1 MKSLFRHIAILL
13 VLIGLSSCVENIE
26 MEGMDSYYVVE
37 CLLTEGSR
45 QGLRVST
52 KQAFPPLTEIEATI
66 SDLTAGGIQ
75 YEFSPL
81 QNNIFSGYIDLTPIP
96 GHEYMLSI
104 RIDSRTNITAKTVF
118 PVSAE
123 MAYQTGAGAWESP
136 YCIQVTVQKKSP
148 DPIWMWGTYLSP
160 SDYDPQQIISSLT
173 AEITSDYPGTDS
185 FNLINR
191 KLSAYCTDESGAYM
205 HARILRMDLDDNAT
219 FSVFPYSV
227 SNYFLE
233 HPERN
238 AVQAICVSKELD
250 RFLRE
255 TSFRALKQ
263 EGGDLIG
270 NGNESWFEVY
280 DHNNHYTNIQS
291 GTGIFG
297 AYVPCKM
304 TRL

>member
-1 MKSLFRHIAILL
+1 MRFLFGHIAILL
-13 VLIGLSSCVENIE
+13 FLIGVSSCVEIIE

-45 QGLRVST
+45 QGLRVCT
-52 KQAFPPLTEIEATI
+52 EQAFPPLTDIEATI
-66 SDLTAGGIQ
+66 SDLTAGGTQ

-81 QNNIFSGYIDLTPIP
+81 QNNLLSGYIDLTPIP

-104 RIDSRTNITAKTVF
+104 RIDSKTTITAKTVF

-123 MAYQTGAGAWESP
+123 MAYQTGAGAWDSP

-148 DPIWMWGTYLSP
+148 NPIWMWGTYLAP
-160 SDYDPQQIISSLT
+160 SDYDPQQFISSLT
-173 AEITSDYPGTDS
+173 AEITCDYPGTDS

-205 HARILRMDLDDNAT
+205 HDKILRMDLDDNAT

-227 SNYFLE
+227 STFFLE

-255 TSFRALKQ
+255 TSSLVSKQ
-263 EGGDLIG
+263 GGSDLIE
-270 NGNESWFEVY
+270 NGHESWFEVY
-280 DHNNHYTNIQS
+280 DNNNYYTNIHG

>member
-1 MKSLFRHIAILL
+1 MRFLFGHIAILL
-13 VLIGLSSCVENIE
+13 FLIGVSSCVEIIE

-45 QGLRVST
+45 QGLRVCT
-52 KQAFPPLTEIEATI
+52 EQAFPPLTDIEATI
-66 SDLTAGGIQ
+66 SDLTAGGTQ

-81 QNNIFSGYIDLTPIP
+81 QNNLLSGYIDLTPIP

-104 RIDSRTNITAKTVF
+104 RIDSKTTITAKTVF

-123 MAYQTGAGAWESP
+123 MAYQTGAGAWDSP
-136 YCIQVTVQKKSP
+136 YCIQVKVQKKSP
-148 DPIWMWGTYLSP
+148 NPIWMWGTYLAP
-160 SDYDPQQIISSLT
+160 SDYDPQQFISSLT
-173 AEITSDYPGTDS
+173 AEITCDYPGTDS

-205 HARILRMDLDDNAT
+205 HDKILRMDLDDNAT

-227 SNYFLE
+227 STFFLE

-255 TSFRALKQ
+255 TSSLVSKQ
-263 EGGDLIG
+263 GGSDLIE
-270 NGNESWFEVY
+270 NGHESWFEVY
-280 DHNNHYTNIQS
+280 DNNNYYTNIHG

>member
-1 MKSLFRHIAILL
+1 MRFLFGHIAILL
-13 VLIGLSSCVENIE
+13 FLIGVSSCVEIIE

-52 KQAFPPLTEIEATI
+52 KQAFPPLTDIEATI
-66 SDLTAGGIQ
+66 SDLAAGGTQ

-81 QNNIFSGYIDLTPIP
+81 QNNLLSGYIDLTPIP

-104 RIDSRTNITAKTVF
+104 RIDSKTTITAKTVF
-118 PVSAE
+118 PLSAE
-123 MAYQTGAGAWESP
+123 MAYQTGAGAWDSP

-148 DPIWMWGTYLSP
+148 NPIWMWGTYLAP
-160 SDYDPQQIISSLT
+160 SDYDPQQFISSLT
-173 AEITSDYPGTDS
+173 AEITCDYPGTDS

-205 HARILRMDLDDNAT
+205 HAKTLRMDLDDNAT
-219 FSVFPYSV
+219 FSVFPYSG
-227 SNYFLE
+227 SKYFLE
-233 HPERN
+233 YPERN
-238 AVQAICVSKELD
+238 AIQAICVSGELD

-255 TSFRALKQ
+255 TSSLAFKQ
-263 EGGDLIG
+263 GGGDLIE
-270 NGNESWFEVY
+270 NGHESWFEVY
-280 DHNNHYTNIQS
+280 DHNNYYTNIQG